1 MFKKYINISK
11 IKITKLCSGLNSKGF
26 LNVIGSIIIFM
37 VFGSLYTW
45 SNINV
50 FFVSYLKQYNSPNI
64 EIVDGYFLMPII
76 NFISNC
82 SNYFGTK
89 IEEKL
94 GYKICLF
101 LSLLMTCGSHFF
113 LIFTTRLPIIY
124 ILMIIFGI

>member
-1 MFKKYINISK
+1 MFKQYINISK

-94 GYKICLF
+94 GIHFFRNLNVNCFFLYNFRFLF
-101 LSLLMTCGSHFF
+101 LLDLYQFHNSNLFD
-113 LIFTTRLPIIY
+113 Y
-124 ILMIIFGI
+124 